1 MMTGLIQTTSI
12 AIYAFVWVPRTELAY
27 AVWIMLLQSITQYPG
42 FLGVFRGAMG
52 ALQQFNKVEVLNFI
66 SGELF
71 QRLTEIGFV
80 LLGRY
85 WGMQNPQI
93 GEIMGIAI
101 GSVIGLYVD
110 DFIATAMSAW
120 YFSKV
125 MKDKGISARRCFRIE
140 FDWELAKEALVFG
153 IKTGIPGI
161 IGLASSLIQL
171 RIWILFV
178 PQYATF
184 VTLFDFAGAIS
195 GLVNYGMSI
204 SLTQLFSES
213 YMNGKPKLT
222 EYYVTQYMRFAT
234 MVQFFFISIIAVIMM
249 VIEPVFIGLGISN
262 YMLAIPFIIP
272 RVVREIQQP
281 LTSLADTLLAGTNH
295 PNFLMFIQIV
305 EESLKVVLMWLWI
318 VIMQLPMKHGFTA
331 IIWLMPCGIYPA
343 IILKTAANCVYI
355 QKKII
360 KIRINVWQTI
370 VAPTFACLGT
380 WLIGTFFKII
390 MFDPLVET
398 YGIIAGVASMIVLL
412 VVLLVFAFQYI
423 RFSGCTMIQWDPEK
437 RAVRPVLEFIVYPMY
452 KMIELSRVSPPI
464 TV

>member
-1 MMTGLIQTTSI
+1 
-12 AIYAFVWVPRTELAY
+12 
-27 AVWIMLLQSITQYPG
+27 
-42 FLGVFRGAMG
+42 
-52 ALQQFNKVEVLNFI
+52 
-66 SGELF
+66 
-71 QRLTEIGFV
+71 
-80 LLGRY
+80 
-85 WGMQNPQI
+85 
-93 GEIMGIAI
+93 
-101 GSVIGLYVD
+101 
-110 DFIATAMSAW
+110 
-120 YFSKV
+120 
-125 MKDKGISARRCFRIE
+125 
-140 FDWELAKEALVFG
+140 
-153 IKTGIPGI
+153 
-161 IGLASSLIQL
+161 
-171 RIWILFV
+171 
-178 PQYATF
+178 
-184 VTLFDFAGAIS
+184 
-195 GLVNYGMSI
+195 
-204 SLTQLFSES
+204 
-213 YMNGKPKLT
+213 MNGKPKLT

-412 VVLLVFAFQYI
+412 VVLLVFGYFPIHTLLGGWDDDSMRDLRKAVVM
-423 RFSGCTMIQWDPEK
+423 SGPSK
-437 RAVRPVLEFIVYPMY
+437 FIVYPMY
-452 KMIELSRVSPPI
+452 KMIELSARVSPLHNKFKI
-464 TV
+464 DSSEALKQVEELLEMRRQSIERTLAENRS